1 MNNDDEYMMMSSIVD
16 DNSLRNMKMHI
27 IKYDEQEYEYV
38 KTTSQ
43 NICDQFRPDEMR
55 RADRQTVTCLLL
67 TN

>member
-38 KTTSQ
+38 KTTS
-43 NICDQFRPDEMR
+43 
-55 RADRQTVTCLLL
+55 L
-67 TN
+67 

>member
-1 MNNDDEYMMMSSIVD
+1 
-16 DNSLRNMKMHI
+16 MHI

-67 TN
+67 TNQNRENGISRSDKLDTKGESSVA